1 MGLNFF
7 NIFLLGGGFTAFV
20 VSAGY
25 ITDASRRIGNLPEL
39 KTNKDLQSAHKYSIM
54 AAVISWISIF
64 IFLVAIIL
72 MVVFSEEIA
81 LSGFVNYLIFGQL
94 FGVMVGVA
102 IVGVLS
108 AITASEINKAKITD
122 NGGAYSQ
129 AIIATIIAIFSFV
142 AVMIAFFVKIFYKP
156 KKKIDVEL
164 TKLEAEDKELA
175 PEEAA
180 KASPLKEKID

>member
-108 AITASEINKAKITD
+108 AIT
-122 NGGAYSQ
+122 
-129 AIIATIIAIFSFV
+129 IF
-142 AVMIAFFVKIFYKP
+142 IH
-156 KKKIDVEL
+156 
-164 TKLEAEDKELA
+164 
-175 PEEAA
+175 
-180 KASPLKEKID
+180 